1 MRIKSVPKSY
11 YGIAIV
17 GIVIFTGMLF
27 VDLMVNKS
35 AICLRWLLMILLC
48 VVGLFIFYREDCLI
62 TIDQTGLKVN
72 YHHVNYEK
80 NWSHYK
86 SVGILKG
93 NNDLYLFLSSIELAE
108 AVELVGKISTSPI
121 KQKQYTVTPN
131 LQNPNCLDMPIF
143 ILEMVPK
150 SEEKKIFRDYHQILY
165 YQKQYAELYRM
176 DLIETKT
183 DLQHNICKPFSP
195 IKYVLAKAKNL
206 VLRH

>member
-1 MRIKSVPKSY
+1 
-11 YGIAIV
+11 
-17 GIVIFTGMLF
+17 
-27 VDLMVNKS
+27 
-35 AICLRWLLMILLC
+35 
-48 VVGLFIFYREDCLI
+48 
-62 TIDQTGLKVN
+62 
-72 YHHVNYEK
+72 
-80 NWSHYK
+80 
-86 SVGILKG
+86 
-93 NNDLYLFLSSIELAE
+93 
-108 AVELVGKISTSPI
+108 
-121 KQKQYTVTPN
+121 
-131 LQNPNCLDMPIF
+131 MPIF